1 MSKNSKYQ
9 THKKSIKLTKNPN
22 DQTGA
27 PRASGA
33 LKGGTL
39 SRFLTSIV
47 AEHQKIGG
55 GTLWEIFF
63 EKKSHNAEKT
73 ERGDPLV
80 SPGIVCYTEKK
91 ENFLVQFAKPNDSI
105 RAHKIS

>member
-73 ERGDPLV
+73 ERGGPFSL
-80 SPGIVCYTEKK
+80 SRYCMLHGKK
-91 ENFLVQFAKPNDSI
+91 GKFFGSV
-105 RAHKIS
+105 R